1 MKKILSIIIILG
13 ITISCFATTVFAAN
27 ETEASTTIQYTVDAG
42 YTVSIPASVSLNNTD
57 YIQISASN
65 VSLDPNKKLYV
76 AVDRT
81 KTSFTQ
87 DSFYLSN
94 GTSQMPCDV
103 LVGSHLNEDE
113 RIGLYDT
120 DYVVAVFQSGYMEP
134 TQYGKLYI
142 TPHPN
147 GFTAGYYTGTIY
159 FEIYTQ

>member
-1 MKKILSIIIILG
+1 MKKILSIIFVLCIIV
-13 ITISCFATTVFAAN
+13 SCFTTTAFAAN
-27 ETEASTTIQYTVDAG
+27 ETEASTTIQYTVEAG
-42 YTVSIPASVSLNNTD
+42 YTVSIPATVSLNAND
-57 YIQISASN
+57 YIQIYASN

-103 LVGSHLNEDE
+103 WVGSQFNEEE

-147 GFTAGYYTGTIY
+147 GFSAGVYTGTIY